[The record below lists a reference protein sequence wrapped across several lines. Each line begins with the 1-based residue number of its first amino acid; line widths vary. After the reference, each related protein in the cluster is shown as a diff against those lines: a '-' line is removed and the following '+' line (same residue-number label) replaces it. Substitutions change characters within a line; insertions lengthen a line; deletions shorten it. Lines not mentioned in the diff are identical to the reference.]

1 MSERVKINALVLL
14 GINLLVP
21 LLVFFIKSDW
31 IQPFL
36 FAFAS
41 LLLLYYGKVRRWI
54 LFLVAFIILGFL
66 AEMSIQVGNSFM
78 DFMAMTFFIFY
89 RFIPMLMVGS
99 MLFFDYHTSE
109 ILSSLQSVY
118 LPRKMVIAITIAI
131 RYIPTFRE
139 EFHLIKNCMRLRGIE
154 FSWKRPIRS
163 FSYFITPQLFRC
175 SLLAEELTAAGMIK
189 GIDSDCRR
197 TSIFD
202 YGWHWRDTLV
212 SGAFLL
218 GIGVIAWVGG
228 LS

>member
-1 MSERVKINALVLL
+1 MKERVKINALVLL

-21 LLVFFIKSDW
+21 LLVFFIKSEW

-41 LLLLYYGKVRRWI
+41 LLLLYYGKVKRWI
-54 LFLVAFIILGFL
+54 LFLIAFIILGFL
-66 AEMSIQVGNSFM
+66 AEMSIRFGNSFM

-139 EFHLIKNCMRLRGIE
+139 EFHLIKNCMRLRGID

-189 GIDSDCRR
+189 GIDSDRRR

-202 YGWHWRDTLV
+202 YGWHWHDTLV
-212 SGAFLL
+212 SCAFLL
-218 GIGVIAWVGG
+218 GIGVIAWIGG

>member
-1 MSERVKINALVLL
+1 MKERVKINALVLL

-21 LLVFFIKSDW
+21 LLVFFIKSEW

-41 LLLLYYGKVRRWI
+41 LLLFYYGKVRRWI
-54 LFLVAFIILGFL
+54 LFLIAFLVLGFL
-66 AEMSIQVGNSFM
+66 AEASIRFGNSFM
-78 DFMAMTFFIFY
+78 DFIGMTFFIFY
-89 RFIPMLMVGS
+89 RFIPMLMIGS

-109 ILSSLQSVY
+109 ILSSLQAIR

-154 FSWKRPIRS
+154 FSWKKPIRS

-175 SLLAEELTAAGMIK
+175 SLLAEELTSAGMIK
-189 GIDSDCRR
+189 GIDSTCRR

-202 YGWHWRDTLV
+202 YGWHLRDTIV
-212 SGAFLL
+212 SGAFVL
-218 GIGVIAWVGG
+218 GTVLIAWVGG